1 MRASAINYLVDAG
14 PVVGLFN
21 RNDQWHAWSVSVLTA
36 LDEPL
41 ATTETVWSE
50 ICHHLGK
57 ERSCLLAAIDAVRTG
72 RLRLMLGWDRPAPVH
87 SLLEKYPQMDAG
99 DASLVVLSE
108 RFPKAKIITT
118 DVRDFTV
125 YRRFRSEALP
135 LIHP

>member
-1 MRASAINYLVDAG
+1 VRASAINYLVDAG
-14 PVVGLFN
+14 PVAGLFN
-21 RNDQWHAWSVSVLTA
+21 RNDQWHAWSVSVLTV
-36 LDEPL
+36 LDQPL
-41 ATTETVWSE
+41 ATTETVWAE

-57 ERSCLLAAIDAVRTG
+57 DRPCLLAAIDAVKTG
-72 RLRLMLGWDRPAPVH
+72 RLRLLPGWDQAGH
-87 SLLEKYPQMDAG
+87 IKEFLEKYPQMDAG

-125 YRRFRSEALP
+125 YRRFRNEALP